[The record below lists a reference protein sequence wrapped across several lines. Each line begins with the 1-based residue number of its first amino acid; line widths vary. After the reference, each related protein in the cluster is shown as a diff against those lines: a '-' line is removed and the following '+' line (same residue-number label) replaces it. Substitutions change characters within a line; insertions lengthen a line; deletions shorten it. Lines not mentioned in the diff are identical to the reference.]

1 VTVSVTRFSQAS
13 GGTYWEDENVLT
25 YSSTLNASGFRYTG
39 YLSLVF
45 PSLYLSKPSSI
56 QSLPDGTRLDN
67 LKVEFEAGRWGGSS
81 VGLPGK
87 LTGGDNKSGGTLSF
101 QTYSTFTFDGD
112 AAYWGIS
119 DSPTEFFKKLRDGD
133 IDFILP
139 GYTSSSYVAADD
151 VRVKD
156 MVVTIT
162 YTEVDTKRAALMSTI
177 P

>member
-13 GGTYWEDENVLT
+13 GGTYWEDEDVLT

-67 LKVEFEAGRWGGSS
+67 LKVEFEGGRWGGNS
-81 VGLPGK
+81 VGVRGQ
-87 LTGGDNKSGGTLSF
+87 LTGGTVKSLAAWSY
-101 QTYSTFTFDGD
+101 QSYSTYTFDGD
-112 AAYWGIS
+112 ATYWGIS

-139 GYTSSSYVAADD
+139 GYTSSSYIAADD